1 MVTDGS
7 VPVERVGRAALRR
20 SFRRRSLKR
29 CAALFVS
36 PVSPDSETRIGTAVW
51 VPGTCRPPPLLGQA
65 PGTTIAPSFA
75 LIFADPEEESGVS
88 CKNIRLSSA
97 GGNSLRRSRN
107 WRADGD
113 GCDGLHLTQ
122 VSRGG
127 LKGLTVCSVGSEPW

>member
-36 PVSPDSETRIGTAVW
+36 PVSPDFEIRIGTAVW

-75 LIFADPEEESGVS
+75 RIGSRPHLHRCRTASGRARTFIAAEHLSQLS
-88 CKNIRLSSA
+88 C
-97 GGNSLRRSRN
+97 G
-107 WRADGD
+107 
-113 GCDGLHLTQ
+113 
-122 VSRGG
+122 
-127 LKGLTVCSVGSEPW
+127 